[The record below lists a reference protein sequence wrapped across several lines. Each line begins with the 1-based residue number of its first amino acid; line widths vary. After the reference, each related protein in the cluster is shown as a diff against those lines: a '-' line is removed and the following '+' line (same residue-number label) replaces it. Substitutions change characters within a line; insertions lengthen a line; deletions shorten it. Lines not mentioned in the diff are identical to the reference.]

1 MKSLLLYGRPHPTT
15 APVTLKWPKRSIVW
29 HAGAASQP
37 ASPDQKQY
45 RKQQGHTEKRR
56 RAAWALL
63 LTAELSGGCRPQPI
77 GRPKPTAHND
87 SVSSPI
93 ALRFGQRIRRLRQK
107 RGLSQV
113 EMAHRFGIDRGHIS
127 DLERGKKSV
136 CLPMLEVLSKG
147 FGVSVSELMRGV

>member
-1 MKSLLLYGRPHPTT
+1 
-15 APVTLKWPKRSIVW
+15 
-29 HAGAASQP
+29 
-37 ASPDQKQY
+37 
-45 RKQQGHTEKRR
+45 
-56 RAAWALL
+56 
-63 LTAELSGGCRPQPI
+63 
-77 GRPKPTAHND
+77 
-87 SVSSPI
+87 VSSI
-93 ALRFGQRIRRLRQK
+93 AIRLGKRIRQLRQK